1 MPYGRLD
8 IFWPDG
14 SIRSFMLDGP
24 HTSVGRSS
32 GSTLALDNTT
42 ISRYHFSLTVAGG
55 LVYITDL
62 DSANGTYVDGVKLPV
77 SEQHQLF
84 GGEEILIGNL
94 RMSYYYLDQTA
105 TQEIPA
111 VDDATQRIE
120 LSLPEFGI
128 DLHTPMHSVT
138 PGAYLTAELSL
149 ENTGPESRRF
159 TVEVTGLPADWVR
172 IDRPAPLVDAG
183 ETTFVLITIKPP
195 RRPDSRPG
203 SYTARVRVYPQDL
216 PAAVLETPLALQV
229 RAFHGFGLALAHKR
243 ISGAQT
249 FQLYV
254 HNQGSAPLPLAVSGR
269 DAAGA
274 LAFALPTPRVTLA
287 PGEQLTL
294 RGSVKPRQRAWLGG
308 PRQRT
313 FDLQV
318 RSLDNAGFL
327 AAVRGQYVEQPPLPG
342 WSPLALLAAGAA
354 LLALVAVAALAFGG
368 PSPAPVIA
376 GAQLSSTLVGRG
388 TPVSVS
394 WQATDAAEVRLLV
407 NGTPVFASADPAD
420 TSVRL
425 DTSGLFGPVSVIVEA
440 VNQGQTSAQA
450 LTVEVYEP
458 LRLERFSAAP
468 QQLLRALVQPLTV
481 EWEVAGAV
489 ASSVAAPDFFTPNLL
504 ESAGTGGKFE
514 LVGIPLASFPLLL
527 VARDAAGGTL
537 EQTLIVTVA
546 NPSCAASRPLE
557 LRAGPDPA
565 HQVVGT
571 VPANVAVAVDGR
583 DPAGRWLRVP
593 DLGGGV
599 AGWGQRDL
607 FVCAGFNPDNLRVE
621 MNLPPTPTPPPTVT
635 PLPTLTPTP
644 APAATAPPPSVTPGP
659 LPTTAG

>member
-14 SIRSFMLDGP
+14 SIRSFMLSEL

-32 GSTLALDNTT
+32 GSTLPLDNTT
-42 ISRYHFSLTVAGG
+42 ISRYHFSLTVSGG
-55 LVYITDL
+55 LIYITDL
-62 DSANGTYVDGVKLPV
+62 DSANGTYVDGVKLPAN
-77 SEQHQLF
+77 EQRQLF
-84 GGEEILIGNL
+84 DGEEILIGNL
-94 RMSYYYLDQTA
+94 RMSYHYLDQTA

-120 LSLPEFGI
+120 LALPEFGI

-138 PGAYLTAELSL
+138 PGAYLTAELSVT
-149 ENTGPESRRF
+149 NTGPESRRF
-159 TVEVTGLPADWVR
+159 TVAVTGLPADWVR
-172 IDRPAPLVDAG
+172 IDRPSPLVDAG
-183 ETTFVLITIKPP
+183 ETTFVLITIKPL

-203 SYTARVRVYPQDL
+203 SYTVRVRVSPQDQ
-216 PAAVLETPLALQV
+216 PDAALETPLAVQV
-229 RAFHGFGLALAHKR
+229 LPFRGFGLALAHKR
-243 ISGAQT
+243 ISGAQP

-254 HNQGSAPLPLAVSGR
+254 HNQGSAPLPLTISGR

-274 LAFALPTPRVTLA
+274 LAFTLPTPQVTLA
-287 PGEQLTL
+287 PGQQLTL
-294 RGSVKPRQRAWLGG
+294 RGSVKPRQRALLGS
-308 PRQRT
+308 PRQHT
-313 FDLQV
+313 FDLQA

-327 AAVRGQYVEQPPLPG
+327 AAVRGQYIEQPPLPA
-342 WSPLALLAAGAA
+342 WSPLALLAGGAA
-354 LLALVAVAALAFGG
+354 LLVLIVAAALALSG
-368 PSPAPVIA
+368 PPPLPVIA
-376 GAQLSSTLVGRG
+376 GVQLSSTQVGRG

-407 NGTPVFASADPAD
+407 NGTPVFTSADPARAAASID
-420 TSVRL
+420 T
-425 DTSGLFGPVSVIVEA
+425 GALFGPVSVIVEA
-440 VNQGQTSAQA
+440 LNQGQTSAQA
-450 LTVEVYEP
+450 LTLDVYEP

-468 QQLLRALVQPLTV
+468 QQLLRALVQPLTI

-489 ASSVAAPDFFTPNLL
+489 ASSVTAPDFFTPHLL

-514 LVGIPLASFPLLL
+514 IVGIPLASFPLLL
-527 VARDAAGGTL
+527 QARDAAGGAL
-537 EQTLIVTVA
+537 EQTLLVTVA
-546 NPSCAASRPLE
+546 SPACTARQPLE

-571 VPANVAVAVDGR
+571 VPADVAVAVDGR

-607 FVCAGFNPDNLRVE
+607 FVCPGFNPDDLRVE
-621 MNLPPTPTPPPTVT
+621 VNLPPTPTPPPT
-635 PLPTLTPTP
+635 PTLTPPPT
-644 APAATAPPPSVTPGP
+644 ATAPPPRATSTPGP